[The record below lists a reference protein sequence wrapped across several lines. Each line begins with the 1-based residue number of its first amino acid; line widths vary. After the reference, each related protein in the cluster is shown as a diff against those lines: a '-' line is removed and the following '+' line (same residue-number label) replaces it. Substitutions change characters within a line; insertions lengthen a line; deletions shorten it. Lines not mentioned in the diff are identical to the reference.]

1 MGLFM
6 KKALYNYKPLERVRI
21 DIDKVNEQFAEIDP
35 ALRSRE
41 PREYCEFIGE
51 TDSYRIYAYQRKASG
66 SGGYFLRQEKASPRR
81 VAYLGTAHKH
91 CCVFHGKLFTI
102 DSFSPIGST
111 KHPLIC
117 KDINTGAQTVINL
130 LSDRGFYEFIGPSM
144 HFYCQDTIHSLSLHD
159 DTMTL
164 EVYRYPA
171 DAVLTGDNFHEESIY
186 YIHIKYADGEFRVI
200 EG

>member
-1 MGLFM
+1 MGLFQ
-6 KKALYNYKPLERVRI
+6 KKALYKYKPLERVRL
-21 DIDKVNEQFAEIDP
+21 DIDKVNKQFAEANPEIRSGDP
-35 ALRSRE
+35 K
-41 PREYCEFIGE
+41 EYCEFIGE
-51 TDSYRIYAYQRKASG
+51 TDSYCIYAYQRKASG
-66 SGGYFLRQEKASPRR
+66 LGGYFLRQEKASPKK
-81 VAYLGTAHKH
+81 VAYLGTARKH

-102 DSFSPIGST
+102 DSFSPIGNT

-117 KDINTGAQTVINL
+117 KDINTGVQTVMNI
-130 LSDRGFYEFIGPSM
+130 LSDQGFYEFIGPSM
-144 HFYCQDTIHSLSLHD
+144 HFHCQDTIHSLSLRD

-171 DAVLTGDNFHEESIY
+171 DSVLTGDTFHEECIY